1 MPAQIHPTRKRP
13 HVLIAGGGVAGV
25 EALLALRALAG
36 QRPSIELLS
45 PNPDFVYR
53 PLRVTEPF
61 DLGAVRCFSL
71 EDLTGDQR
79 ASLRPGALTSVDP
92 AGRKARLRSGEWLA
106 YDALLVATGARAR
119 EALPGARAFNGRAG
133 TNDLAM
139 VLHAVKVGQIRHLA
153 FAVAEGVSWP
163 LPLYELALLTAWR
176 LDSEGT
182 KGVTLTFVTPEQEPL
197 DVFGAAPSARVRA
210 LLESRG
216 IHLLTRACPVKAEG
230 GAVFLADG
238 SFVPADHTITVPSLE
253 GPALV
258 GLPSDSEGFIP
269 VDAQGR
275 VKGVDD
281 VYAAGDGAGF
291 PVKQGGLATQQAD
304 AAAEALA
311 ARFGAP
317 VKPRPFEPVLRAMLL
332 TGSAPLY
339 LRTYLNDTAPPPEVA
354 GQPLWSPPDKI
365 AGRYLSPYLAQ
376 LDRRPPEAGASDHRD
391 GPGGE

>member
-1 MPAQIHPTRKRP
+1 MPAEIRRTWKRP
-13 HVLIAGGGVAGV
+13 HLLIAGGGVAGV
-25 EALLALRALAG
+25 EALLALRSLAG

-61 DLGAVRCFSL
+61 DLGDVRCFSL
-71 EDLTGDQR
+71 EDITADHR

-92 AGRKARLRSGEWLA
+92 AGRRARLRSGEWLA

-133 TNDLAM
+133 TNDMAM
-139 VLHAVKVGQIRHLA
+139 VLHAVKVGRIRHLA
-153 FAVAEGVSWP
+153 FAVPEGVSWP

-176 LDSEGT
+176 LDSET
-182 KGVTLTFVTPEQEPL
+182 AKGVTLTVVTPEQEPL
-197 DVFGAAPSARVRA
+197 DVFGAEPSARVRA

-216 IHLLTRACPVKAEG
+216 IGLLTRACPVKADG
-230 GAVFLADG
+230 GSLSLADG
-238 SFVPADHTITVPSLE
+238 SFVRADHTITVPSLE
-253 GPALV
+253 GPALF

-269 VDAQGR
+269 VDAHGC

-281 VYAAGDGAGF
+281 VYAAGDGADF

-304 AAAEALA
+304 AAAEAIA

-317 VKPRPFEPVLRAMLL
+317 VKPAAFEPILRAMLL

-339 LRTYLNDTAPPPEVA
+339 LRAHLDDSAPPREVA
-354 GQPLWSPPDKI
+354 EQPLWSPPDKI

-376 LDRRPPEAGASDHRD
+376 LDRGAPEPGVLDDRD